1 MKRFLCLLLAMILV
15 LFTLAGCNNET
26 ASTSE
31 DDESETE
38 KEVSE
43 ESGDAVKLGMS
54 IKDPSALLSMLMG
67 GEADVDIKDI
77 YVDMTA
83 NESSELVY
91 ALGAKLFGKSHSV
104 KLFAGKDI
112 ILSAP
117 TLLDKSYGISSEAF
131 LAMFSDMMNKVTAP
145 GANSPAN
152 VNVQELAEPA
162 LRMAEKYSEMLLT
175 ELRTNAG
182 LTVHRPAG
190 AKYVQISGKMTTD
203 NLATVFVN
211 FIEEL
216 CKDEDFFTILKAVNG
231 MTKEQF
237 LQGKPPKAE
246 LLSGLKQE
254 LKPLAFEAD
263 VNLTVDDEQGI
274 TKADIKAGFMIR
286 EKAEFE
292 LKFDIG
298 AKYFELYLKPAEDSE
313 IRFKFDNGNVLG
325 EFDMTNNYE
334 SVQPGFYEEQ
344 RRESMNGKL
353 ELKDN
358 KLAFDYETKEEYYY
372 KSLSNSFD
380 NTTRESEKIDLEAT
394 WSDSGVKFSFTKKD
408 SEYDSSYGKEEEN
421 ILSAK
426 GEFKIS
432 DTGMVMSFEYDDE
445 STQPISIEMR
455 ISIGDEIKG
464 TITTNGQKMG
474 EVILEKKVSG
484 SKTTITLKSI
494 DMGGAKLDLADAG
507 ISFYINTAAAMPKAP
522 EYTSIENF
530 TEEDFEAIGE
540 KFMKDNAELI
550 EKLSGMFGGMGGAT
564 AVPNLPAVNNGAA
577 QEMPGSAW
585 N

>member
-67 GEADVDIKDI
+67 GEADLDIKDI

-117 TLLDKSYGISSEAF
+117 TLLDKSYGISYEAF

-145 GANSPAN
+145 GANSGS

-162 LRMAEKYSEMLLT
+162 LRMVEKYSEMLLT

-203 NLATVFVN
+203 NLATILVN

-216 CKDEDFFTILKAVNG
+216 CKDEDFFTILKAVRG

-237 LQGKPPKAE
+237 LQGKPSKDA

-286 EKAEFE
+286 EKAELE
-292 LKFDIG
+292 LKFDLG
-298 AKYFELYLKPAEDSE
+298 AKSFDFYFKPAEDSV
-313 IRFKFDNGNVLG
+313 IRFKFDNGDLNA
-325 EFDMTNNYE
+325 EFSMTNKTE
-334 SVQPGFYEEQ
+334 MVHPGFYD
-344 RRESMNGKL
+344 ESRSESKYASIIIKDKKL
-353 ELKDN
+353 TF
-358 KLAFDYETKEEYYY
+358 AFEDKEETNF
-372 KSLSNSFD
+372 KSHATNGGS
-380 NTTRESEKIDLEAT
+380 NTTRESMRIDAEAT

-445 STQPISIEMR
+445 STQPISMEMR

-464 TITTNGQKMG
+464 TITANGQKMG

-564 AVPNLPAVNNGAA
+564 AVPNRPAVNNGAA